1 MTQSTRRR
9 LTIFERATLEARI
22 DHISAQIS
30 YLEKIDINCGQDFR
44 MLLNV
49 AISSGIRQCDIA
61 KYIKA
66 RRSKLSCWANGVSVA
81 RSRAERQRIA
91 DAIQGLLEEK
101 LAQATQLIGEAR
113 PKKPDRVSCRHHPDL
128 IL

>member
-1 MTQSTRRR
+1 MTRPINRR
-9 LTIFERATLEARI
+9 LTPFERATLEARV
-22 DHISAQIS
+22 DHITTVIEH
-30 YLEKIDINCGQDFR
+30 LGKMDINCGHDFR

-81 RSRAERQRIA
+81 RSRTERQRIA
-91 DAIQGLLEEK
+91 DAIQELLEER
-101 LAQATQLIGEAR
+101 LAQTTQLIGESRLKRLDRANCR
-113 PKKPDRVSCRHHPDL
+113 PHPDL